1 MFTFS
6 WQFLRASVTG
16 VPGPLKATNASK
28 ISVNDRRS
36 FAVDSPTEPLLRQ
49 FTDHGIGYYAA
60 VLVEKESC
68 MRSLFL
74 KTALILTVVM
84 SWSGAPAAELTE
96 AATTQNPRFQSIGP
110 LAFSPD
116 GVLFAGDTQAGA
128 IVALDL
134 GKAATGGVPGAKA
147 IPAFDQKVAALLGTD
162 VREITVTDLAVHPR
176 TRNAFA
182 SVMRGQGTNAQAAL
196 LRVDGAGKIDVV
208 RLEEVN
214 FTRVDLPN
222 APAANPGDQRNARTS
237 SITDMAFVDGRL
249 YVAGLSNEEFSSK
262 LRTVNYPFKS
272 SAAEPGTSV
281 EIYHGN
287 HGQFETRSPVYTFV
301 PYKVK
306 GETNLIA
313 GYLCTP
319 LVKFP
324 VNSLKSGAKVMGTT
338 IAELGNRNRPLDMIV
353 YQKNGKEFLL
363 MSNNSRG
370 VMKIPTEG
378 FADAASITTRVAS
391 PTGGVAYESI
401 ASMKGVE
408 QLDLLDAANTIVLA
422 RTDAGVLN
430 LDVVALP

>member
-1 MFTFS
+1 
-6 WQFLRASVTG
+6 
-16 VPGPLKATNASK
+16 
-28 ISVNDRRS
+28 
-36 FAVDSPTEPLLRQ
+36 
-49 FTDHGIGYYAA
+49 
-60 VLVEKESC
+60 

>member
-1 MFTFS
+1 
-6 WQFLRASVTG
+6 
-16 VPGPLKATNASK
+16 
-28 ISVNDRRS
+28 
-36 FAVDSPTEPLLRQ
+36 
-49 FTDHGIGYYAA
+49 
-60 VLVEKESC
+60 

-74 KTALILTVVM
+74 KLALILTVVM
-84 SWSGAPAAELTE
+84 SWSGVPAASPERSRGAELTN
-96 AATTQNPRFQSIGP
+96 ATNGTNPSFKAIGP

-116 GVLFAGDTQAGA
+116 GVLFAGDTQTAS
-128 IVALDL
+128 IFALDL
-134 GKAATGGVPGAKA
+134 GAAATGGAPGAKS

-162 VREITVTDLAVHPR
+162 VREITVTDLVVHPK

-196 LRVDGAGKIDVV
+196 LRIDGAGKI
-208 RLEEVN
+208 EVIP
-214 FTRVDLPN
+214 FTGVKFSKVDLPN
-222 APAANPGDQRNARTS
+222 APAANADARNSRTQ
-237 SITDMAFVDGRL
+237 SITGMAFVDGRL

-262 LRTVNYPFKS
+262 LRSVSYPFNTVDG
-272 SAAEPGTSV
+272 GTSV

-324 VNSLKSGAKVMGTT
+324 VSGLRPGAKVKGTT

-353 YQKNGKEFLL
+353 YKKDGKEFLL

-378 FADAASITTRVAS
+378 FADAASITSRVN
-391 PTGGVAYESI
+391 TERGGVGYQTI
-401 ASMKGVE
+401 TTMKGVE
-408 QLDLLDAANTIVLA
+408 QLDLLDATNTIILA